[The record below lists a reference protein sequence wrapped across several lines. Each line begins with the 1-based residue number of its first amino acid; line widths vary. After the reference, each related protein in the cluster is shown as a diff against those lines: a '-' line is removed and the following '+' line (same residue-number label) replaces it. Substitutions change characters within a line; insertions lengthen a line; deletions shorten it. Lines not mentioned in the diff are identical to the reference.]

1 MSRIIFNSLIRILIG
16 LEYQMTRQNVPLDP
30 LNKITIYLEYL
41 GQQKKNHLRANLKKY
56 FFQVPKKII
65 FHKVVHDYDFTCH
78 SCILRIPSYP
88 YIILQF
94 FPALSDT

>member
-41 GQQKKNHLRANLKKY
+41 GQQKKKSPESK
-56 FFQVPKKII
+56 FKKIFFSSSEKNHI
-65 FHKVVHDYDFTCH
+65 SQ
-78 SCILRIPSYP
+78 SC
-88 YIILQF
+88 
-94 FPALSDT
+94 A